1 MGRRLLRVACGLV
14 LGGASL
20 ATQAQESSQPAPPAP
35 AHSSVTPFVRGEVLN
50 YNVSWP
56 SGLSLGEAR
65 FAVGTAEPGWDFDF
79 HLEASMPALAIRDD
93 YRASADAQFCAVKL
107 EKDVT
112 HGARKTKETVQYN
125 RPKHVA
131 ERQTD
136 SGGKSE
142 VSVPD
147 CVKDGLTFLYL
158 LRRELANGRVAAGQ
172 TINFGAPY
180 QITATYT
187 DSPKIEI
194 GGEPQQADRLQI
206 SLRGPASSHTFEV
219 FVGRDAARTPLLIRV
234 PFSLGTFALEIAR

>member
-1 MGRRLLRVACGLV
+1 MGRRLSRVACALL

-20 ATQAQESSQPAPPAP
+20 VTQAQESSQQAPPPVHAG
-35 AHSSVTPFVRGEVLN
+35 VTPFARGEVLN

-65 FAVGTAEPGWDFDF
+65 FAVGTAEPGWDFEF
-79 HLEASMPALAIRDD
+79 HLDASMPALAIRDE
-93 YRASADAQFCAVKL
+93 YRASADAQFCALKL

-112 HGARKTKETVQYN
+112 HGARKTKETVRYN
-125 RPKHVA
+125 RSKHVA

-147 CVKDGLTFLYL
+147 CVKDGLSFLYL

-180 QITATYT
+180 QISVTYT

-194 GGEPQQADRLQI
+194 GGEQQQADHLQV